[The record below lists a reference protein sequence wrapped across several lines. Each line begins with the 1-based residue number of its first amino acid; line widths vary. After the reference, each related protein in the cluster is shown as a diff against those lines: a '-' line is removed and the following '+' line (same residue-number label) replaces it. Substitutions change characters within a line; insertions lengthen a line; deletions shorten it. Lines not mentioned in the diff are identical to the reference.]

1 MCAKLDKNFRYG
13 KQNCKFLPFGKG
25 VERIRGVRLF
35 FGLPLM
41 FCTLFYGVFE
51 SVFCVYDTIFQA
63 EGLANSSDKSSFASW
78 FVGRVLL
85 CKLPQGR

>member
-1 MCAKLDKNFRYG
+1 MANKIVSFCPLEKGRENQG
-13 KQNCKFLPFGKG
+13 SPPFLW
-25 VERIRGVRLF
+25 
-35 FGLPLM
+35 LPLM

-51 SVFCVYDTIFQA
+51 SVFCVYDTILQA

-78 FVGRVLL
+78 FVGCVLL